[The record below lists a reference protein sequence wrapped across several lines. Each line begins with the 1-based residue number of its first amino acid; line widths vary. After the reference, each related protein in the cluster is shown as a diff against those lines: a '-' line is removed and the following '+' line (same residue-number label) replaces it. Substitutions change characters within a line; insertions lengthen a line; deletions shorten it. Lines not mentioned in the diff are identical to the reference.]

1 MKALIDRIKKEKGKI
16 LIFTHENP
24 DADGIGSM
32 LALYEFL
39 KNEGKDVECAM
50 KDPAPAILDFLPNI
64 DKIKKLPNEKTYDL
78 AILVDAAG
86 SFRAGTK
93 INAKEIIRIDHHIG
107 GNKESNYD
115 FIDTYAPSTTFLVA
129 KILRYWNEEKINSN
143 IATNLYTGLL
153 TDTGS
158 FRYNNVDDEAFEMAE
173 FLVKKGADPTYIAN
187 MIYERNK
194 LSTIKLLQLTLST
207 LKLYAEGKIASLIV
221 ERKYLHET
229 GALEEET
236 EGFVN
241 YARSID
247 GVEIAF
253 IMIQKEDPDL
263 WRVSIRGKGNIDV
276 REIAEYFGGGGHRD
290 AAGCRIRGKKEEVL
304 NKLVERAKQ
313 QLEKELNISYST
325 I

>member
-221 ERKYLHET
+221 ERKYFHET

>member
-1 MKALIDRIKKEKGKI
+1 MFALINRLKKENGKI

-39 KNEGKDVECAM
+39 KKQGKDVECGM
-50 KDPAPAILDFLPNI
+50 KDPAPAVLDFLPDI
-64 DKIKKLPNEKTYDL
+64 DKIQKLPNGKVYDL

-86 SFRAGTK
+86 KFRAGTEIK
-93 INAKEIIRIDHHIG
+93 AKEVIRIDHHIG

-115 FIDTYAPSTTFLVA
+115 FIDTYAPSTTFLIA
-129 KILRYWNEEKINSN
+129 KILRHWNEELIDKN
-143 IATNLYTGLL
+143 IATNIYTGLI

-158 FRYNNVDDEAFEMAE
+158 FRYNNVTEEAFELAD
-173 FLVKKGADPTYIAN
+173 FLVRKGVDPHYVAN

-194 LSTIKLLQLTLST
+194 LSTIKLLQKTLST
-207 LKLYAEGKIASLIV
+207 LSLYENGKIASLIV
-221 ERKYLHET
+221 ERKYLQET
-229 GALEEET
+229 GAIEEET

-253 IMIQKEDPDL
+253 IMIQKEDL
-263 WRVSIRGKGNIDV
+263 ETWRVSIRGKGNIDV

-290 AAGCRIRGKKEEVL
+290 AAGCKIKGEKTKVL
-304 NKLVERAKQ
+304 EKLVERAKK
-313 QLEKELNISYST
+313 QLEKSIVFTY
-325 I
+325 

>member
-1 MKALIDRIKKEKGKI
+1 MKALIDRIKREKGKI

-86 SFRAGTK
+86 AFRAGTK

>member
-1 MKALIDRIKKEKGKI
+1 MLPLIHRLKKETGKI

-39 KNEGKDVECAM
+39 KKEGKNVECGM
-50 KDPAPAILDFLPNI
+50 KDPVPAVLDFLPDV
-64 DKIKKLPNEKTYDL
+64 DKIQKLPNNKEYDL

-86 SFRAGTK
+86 SYRAGCEIK
-93 INAKEIIRIDHHIG
+93 AKEIIRIDHHIG

-129 KILRYWNEEKINSN
+129 KILRYWDENKIDEN
-143 IATNLYTGLL
+143 IATNLYTGLI
-153 TDTGS
+153 TDTGN
-158 FRYNNVDDEAFEMAE
+158 FRYNNVTEEAFELAE
-173 FLVKKGADPTYIAN
+173 FLTKKGADPNYIAN
-187 MIYERNK
+187 MVYERNK

-207 LKLYAEGKIASLIV
+207 LRIYENGKIAALIV
-221 ERKYLHET
+221 PREFLKQT

-241 YARSID
+241 YARSIKE
-247 GVEIAF
+247 VEIAF
-253 IMIQKEDPDL
+253 IMIQKEDL
-263 WRVSIRGKGNIDV
+263 TTWRVSIRGKGSVDV

-290 AAGCRIRGKKEEVL
+290 AAGFRIKGSQQEILEKILK
-304 NKLVERAKQ
+304 RAKE
-313 QLEKELNISYST
+313 QLKKDLAAVV
-325 I
+325 

>member
-1 MKALIDRIKKEKGKI
+1 MIALINRLKKEKGNI

-39 KNEGKDVECAM
+39 KKEGKNVECGI
-50 KDPAPAILDFLPNI
+50 KDPVPHILDFLPDV
-64 DKIKKLPNEKTYDL
+64 DKVQKLPNEKEYDL

-86 SFRAGTK
+86 SFRAGCEIK
-93 INAKEIIRIDHHIG
+93 AKEIIRIDHHIG

-115 FIDTYAPSTTFLVA
+115 FIDTYAPSTTFLIA
-129 KILRYWNEEKINSN
+129 KILRYWDEEKIDES
-143 IATNLYTGLL
+143 IAINLYTGLI

-158 FRYNNVDDEAFEMAE
+158 FRYNNVTEEAFELAD
-173 FLVKKGADPTYIAN
+173 FLVRKGVDPHYVSN
-187 MIYERNK
+187 MIYERNQ

-207 LKLYAEGKIASLIV
+207 LTIYENGKIASLVV
-221 ERKYLHET
+221 ERKFLEKT

-241 YARSID
+241 YARSIE
-247 GVEIAF
+247 GVEVAF
-253 IMIQKEDPDL
+253 IMIQKEDL
-263 WRVSIRGKGNIDV
+263 QTWRVSIRGKGNVDV

-290 AAGCRIRGKKEEVL
+290 AAGCRIKGEKSEVISRIIEKAKK
-304 NKLVERAKQ
+304 
-313 QLEKELNISYST
+313 QLEKEMGVIY
-325 I
+325 

>member
-158 FRYNNVDDEAFEMAE
+158 FRYNNVDDEAFEIAE

>member
-78 AILVDAAG
+78 AILVDAAC

-313 QLEKELNISYST
+313 QLEKELNIRT
-325 I
+325 IFN